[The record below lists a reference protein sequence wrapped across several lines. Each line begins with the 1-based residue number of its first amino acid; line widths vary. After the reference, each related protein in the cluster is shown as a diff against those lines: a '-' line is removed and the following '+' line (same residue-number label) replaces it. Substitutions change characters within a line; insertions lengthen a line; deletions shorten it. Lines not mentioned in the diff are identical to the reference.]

1 LGQGIRQLQQQGRS
15 NAIQIPERLNNIMSA
30 APVMHWLHACP
41 TLPGPEWAQ
50 RCVHTSKLLQ
60 HGFCKLL
67 LLVLFNPLHV
77 HMLVSVQAR
86 HTAGFQTFATHLRTA
101 RGRLAPLSSASW
113 KGEAPYIMWNLQRG
127 G

>member
-1 LGQGIRQLQQQGRS
+1 MPLGQGIRQLQQQGRN
-15 NAIQIPERLNNIMSA
+15 NATQVPNRPKYVRFVSSPCDALVACMSH
-30 APVMHWLHACP
+30 PSC
-41 TLPGPEWAQ
+41 GPAWAQ

-113 KGEAPYIMWNLQRG
+113 KGEAPYIM
-127 G
+127 